1 MSGEAS
7 SPETILVRWKPP
19 LTAYANGQILGYQIF
34 YREINGNSGESV
46 RTVRGRHKLEI
57 LLSGLKP
64 FTKYEVFA
72 KAFNQV
78 GSGPKSLPIL
88 ISTLEGGR

>member
-1 MSGEAS
+1 MSGEAT
-7 SPETILVRWKPP
+7 SPESILLRWKPP
-19 LTAYANGQILGYQIF
+19 LTAYANGQILGYQIY
-34 YREINGNSGESV
+34 YREINGNDGESV
-46 RTVRGRHKLEI
+46 RTVRGRHRLEVS
-57 LLSGLKP
+57 LAGLKP
-64 FTKYEVFA
+64 YTKYEVFA